1 MGQTG
6 EQGHQSPPTG
16 TEDKDD
22 FSAQSVTQMAS
33 RKLHEGIGIEESSG
47 QDTCLRVSEF
57 KFLENGKKKRR
68 KA

>member
-33 RKLHEGIGIEESSG
+33 WKLHEGVGIEESSG
-47 QDTCLRVSEF
+47 QDARLRVSEL
-57 KFLENGKKKRR
+57 KFLEYRNEKRR